1 MVCLAVRKER
11 KGKGIMGEVEE
22 REENDILES
31 YFDSSKQK
39 KKPFY
44 SCLRPEICE
53 NILQKPFLCSV
64 KSALSH
70 SATEPHH
77 KVNLLTN

>member
-1 MVCLAVRKER
+1 
-11 KGKGIMGEVEE
+11 MGEVEE

-39 KKPFY
+39 KKKKSFY

-53 NILQKPFLCSV
+53 NIMQKLFLCSV

-77 KVNLLTN
+77 KANLLTN

>member
-1 MVCLAVRKER
+1 MQQFLKLLKIFHPTTVSSMVCLAGRKER

-39 KKPFY
+39 KNRF
-44 SCLRPEICE
+44 IA
-53 NILQKPFLCSV
+53 V
-64 KSALSH
+64 
-70 SATEPHH
+70 
-77 KVNLLTN
+77 

>member
-1 MVCLAVRKER
+1 MVCLAGRKER

-39 KKPFY
+39 KNRF
-44 SCLRPEICE
+44 IA
-53 NILQKPFLCSV
+53 V
-64 KSALSH
+64 
-70 SATEPHH
+70 
-77 KVNLLTN
+77 